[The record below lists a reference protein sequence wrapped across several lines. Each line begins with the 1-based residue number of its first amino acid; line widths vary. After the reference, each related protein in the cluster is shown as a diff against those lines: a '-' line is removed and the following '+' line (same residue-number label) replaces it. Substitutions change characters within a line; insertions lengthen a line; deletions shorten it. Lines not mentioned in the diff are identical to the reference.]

1 MFAPE
6 STGLAPVEDS
16 EGHGS
21 WESLKKRLGPQVAK
35 TKTEIPGP
43 LVLHS
48 YPEQLHLQLD
58 SSLGGMSP
66 GTLQPREARA
76 WHREPH
82 SPKGGTQE
90 QLLSL
95 LGALGASAHP

>member
-16 EGHGS
+16 EGPGS

-35 TKTEIPGP
+35 TKRETPGP
-43 LVLHS
+43 LVFHS

-58 SSLGGMSP
+58 SSLGGI
-66 GTLQPREARA
+66 QV
-76 WHREPH
+76 
-82 SPKGGTQE
+82 
-90 QLLSL
+90 
-95 LGALGASAHP
+95 